1 MATKS
6 TNARASLANCA
17 LPERSS
23 RTLLREAVKALMQE
37 VQEQVQATSINDLRE
52 STAQLIEDMRGDA
65 FALLDTVGT
74 KELQTPAA

>member
-1 MATKS
+1 MTTKT

-17 LPERSS
+17 QPERTY

-65 FALLDTVGT
+65 FALLDTVST